1 MIFSRLL
8 ALVAALGAARG
19 SPLAQGLAVG
29 LVGRDCVVLAAD
41 TTLRRGATVLGR
53 VTDRITTLAPGVL
66 LATVGDPADARRV
79 SEVGR
84 AGGGGAPWVRARTLA
99 RVRASA
105 RGGRAE
111 RDPRALS
118 SRALSSLSSR
128 ALSRAH
134 SRALPR
140 ARSARTRA
148 SP

>member
-79 SEVGR
+79 SLLKEPIRLPHHARNVP
-84 AGGGGAPWVRARTLA
+84 APVLDGPTMPARFNVIGILCF
-99 RVRASA
+99 
-105 RGGRAE
+105 GCI
-111 RDPRALS
+111 
-118 SRALSSLSSR
+118 
-128 ALSRAH
+128 
-134 SRALPR
+134 
-140 ARSARTRA
+140 
-148 SP
+148 